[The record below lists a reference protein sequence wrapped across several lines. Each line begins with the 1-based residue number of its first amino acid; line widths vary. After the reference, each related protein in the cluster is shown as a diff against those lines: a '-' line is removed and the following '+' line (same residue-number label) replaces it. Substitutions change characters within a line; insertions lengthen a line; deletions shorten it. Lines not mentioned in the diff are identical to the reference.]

1 MTYRVDPIYSTPV
14 YYSIV
19 NDWQSINYGIS
30 KVLDKVNFEIKEDW
44 GKTHYIST
52 DFSNKSSTILKDL
65 GLNRLTKEIDSHIK
79 QYCSELEF
87 NVKEYVLSSWLTKFE
102 KGNYAHIH
110 NHAHADISGVY
121 YYKTN
126 GEDGEIFFEPPV
138 PWFKTSICYEKWRRR
153 WMYTPKEGKILLFPG
168 WLEHGVKTN
177 LTDNV
182 RMSLSFNVCFKHLI
196 YQ

>member
-65 GLNRLTKEIDSHIK
+65 GLNKLTKEIDSHIK

-126 GEDGEIFFEPPV
+126 EKDSEIFFQAPFPYRKSFEV
-138 PWFKTSICYEKWRRR
+138 DYYEIIHKP
-153 WMYTPKEGKILLFPG
+153 TPGGILLFPG
-168 WLEHGVKTN
+168 WFKHGVRTS
-177 LTDNV
+177 TSD
-182 RMSLSFNVCFKHLI
+182 RDRISLSFNIEFK
-196 YQ
+196 

>member
-19 NDWQSINYGIS
+19 NDWQSINYGID

-87 NVKEYVLSSWLTKFE
+87 NVKE
-102 KGNYAHIH
+102 
-110 NHAHADISGVY
+110 
-121 YYKTN
+121 
-126 GEDGEIFFEPPV
+126 
-138 PWFKTSICYEKWRRR
+138 
-153 WMYTPKEGKILLFPG
+153 
-168 WLEHGVKTN
+168 
-177 LTDNV
+177 
-182 RMSLSFNVCFKHLI
+182 
-196 YQ
+196 